1 MRRTLVALMLIVLSA
16 CPSSGQSTIR
26 LARIADIPD
35 QIVGGEILRVIY
47 GRLNMTVEFEDV
59 PGTRALVLSSA
70 GVLDGEVHRIAG
82 LSRDLPMLI
91 QLSPAI
97 NFIEP
102 TVFTTALRFEVAGW
116 KSLAPYSVGIVRG
129 VGSSEHGTAGMP
141 TVTAASNLEN
151 LVRMLN
157 AGRVDLL
164 VTDIFSGQVAV
175 RKLNLQQRI
184 HPLLPP
190 LERIDIFHYL
200 HERHRDLTAKVE
212 AVIADMARTGE
223 LAHLR
228 EHLTQRILNMP
239 Q

>member
-1 MRRTLVALMLIVLSA
+1 MRRIFVALVLAVLSA
-16 CPSSGQSTIR
+16 CPSFGQSTIR

-47 GRLNMTVEFEDV
+47 ARLNITVEFEDV
-59 PGTRALVLSSA
+59 PGKRALVLSSA

-82 LSRDLPMLI
+82 LSRNLPTLI

-116 KSLAPYSVGIVRG
+116 PSIAPYSVGIVRG
-129 VGSSEHGTAGMP
+129 VGSSERGTAGMP
-141 TVTAASNLEN
+141 MVTAASNLEN
-151 LVRMLN
+151 LIRMLN
-157 AGRVDLL
+157 AGRVDLF
-164 VTDIFSGQVAV
+164 VTDLFSGQVAV
-175 RKLNLQQRI
+175 RRLNLHGRI
-184 HPLLPP
+184 YPLLPP
-190 LERIDIFHYL
+190 LDRIEIFHYL
-200 HERHRDLTAKVE
+200 HERHRDLTVKVE
-212 AVIADMARTGE
+212 AVIADMASTGE

-228 EHLTQRILNMP
+228 GHLVKHILDMP